1 MSESPLLIEIS
12 QGSATLSLN
21 RPKSL
26 NALSSELRRMLID
39 QLAALDSDPDVRV
52 VILTGTG
59 RAFCAGIDLKEI
71 GRSGENV
78 NSNVD
83 AENVVEAMVRFSK
96 PLIGAINGLAI
107 TGGFEIS
114 LACDIL
120 IAGRSARF
128 ADTHVRVGINPGWGL
143 SQRLSRAIGI
153 SRAKELSLTGNFLS
167 ADRAY
172 EWGLVNR
179 VVADDELLG
188 TARELAADIAAND
201 SASVGRMKA
210 VIDEGFAMALGD
222 ALAMEAARART
233 LNTDVSA
240 LAVEGRRDAARTR
253 ARRAL

>member
-21 RPKSL
+21 RPESL

-39 QLAALDSDPDVRV
+39 QLAALDANPDVRV
-52 VILTGTG
+52 VILTGIG

-153 SRAKELSLTGNFLS
+153 FRAKELSLTGNFLS

-201 SASVGRMKA
+201 SASIRRMKA

-240 LAVEGRRDAARTR
+240 LAVEDRRDAARTR